1 VGVEIERKF
10 LVAGAGWQSAVV
22 AADELCQGYL
32 CTDPD
37 RTVRVRLAGERA
49 WLTIKGRARGAARA
63 EFEYAIPVADAREL
77 LELCVAPLV
86 EKTRYRVPFAGR
98 TWEVDVF
105 AGANRGLALAE
116 VEIDS
121 PRAEVALPPW
131 LGTEVTHD
139 HRYANANLAV
149 KPFTTW

>member
-1 VGVEIERKF
+1 MGLEIERKF
-10 LVAGAGWQSAVV
+10 LVAGTGWQSAVV

-32 CTDPD
+32 GTDPD

-116 VEIDS
+116 VELDA
-121 PRAEVALPPW
+121 PGAVVALPPW
-131 LGTEVTHD
+131 LGAEVTDD

-149 KPFTTW
+149 RPFTTW